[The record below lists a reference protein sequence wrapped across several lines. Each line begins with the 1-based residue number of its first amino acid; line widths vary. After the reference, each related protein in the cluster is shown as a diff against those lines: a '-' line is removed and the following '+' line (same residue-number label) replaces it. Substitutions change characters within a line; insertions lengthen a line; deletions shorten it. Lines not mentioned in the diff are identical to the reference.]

1 MDNSVALV
9 QAYLRV
15 NGYFTVTEYPVVES
29 KNSGEFR
36 TATDLDLLAFRFP
49 GAGRPIVVSKG
60 RAPAEHTFAPDPELG
75 IAAGEADML
84 VGEVKEGRA
93 RLNEG
98 AANPAVLRHVLTR
111 FGCCPPEDAP
121 RQVQDL
127 LSRGQTVLPSGHR
140 VRLVVF
146 ASLPPDS
153 PGPKYRTIFLGHV
166 VRFLQAYLR
175 EHWEALRHAESK
187 DPAFGFLVTIEKAL
201 AGSAPAAG
209 GPAAPPRG
217 ETR

>member
-1 MDNSVALV
+1 MDNAVALV

-15 NGYFTVTEYPVVES
+15 NGYFTVTEYPAVEAM
-29 KNSGEFR
+29 KSGAFR

-49 GAGRPIVVSKG
+49 AASGPIVVS
-60 RAPAEHTFAPDPELG
+60 RARTSSEHTFAPDPELG

-111 FGCCPPEDAP
+111 FGCCPAEHAP
-121 RQVQDL
+121 RRVDEL

-140 VRLVVF
+140 LRLV
-146 ASLPPDS
+146 SLPTRRDRSIGRSFSDTSFAFSRVICGSTGRRSATPTS
-153 PGPKYRTIFLGHV
+153 RT
-166 VRFLQAYLR
+166 
-175 EHWEALRHAESK
+175 
-187 DPAFGFLVTIEKAL
+187 PAFGFLVTVEKAL
-201 AGSAPAAG
+201 AGSAPEG
-209 GPAAPPRG
+209 GRRDARPG
-217 ETR
+217 KGTR

>member
-1 MDNSVALV
+1 MDNAVALV

-15 NGYFTVTEYPVVES
+15 NGYFTVTEYPVVEAM
-29 KNSGEFR
+29 KSGEFR

-49 GAGRPIVVSKG
+49 GAGRPIVVSRG
-60 RAPAEHTFAPDPELG
+60 RTAAEHTFTPDAELG
-75 IAAGEADML
+75 IAPGEADML

-111 FGCCPPEDAP
+111 FGCCPAEDAP
-121 RQVQDL
+121 GQVDEL
-127 LSRGQTVLPSGHR
+127 LRKGHTVLPSGHR
-140 VRLVVF
+140 LRLVVF

-153 PGPKYRTIFLGHV
+153 PGPRYRTVFLGHV
-166 VRFLQAYLR
+166 VRFLQGYLR

-187 DPAFGFLVTIEKAL
+187 DPAFGFLVMIEKAL
-201 AGSAPAAG
+201 AGSAPAGGAG
-209 GPAAPPRG
+209 RRG
-217 ETR
+217 EETR